1 MRLVLAAMP
10 WQAIHRPSLPVGLL
24 HRLVREQCPEIE
36 VAEYHGGIRWA
47 EYMLADGELA
57 PADYTKVSD
66 NGVFQGLGDL
76 IFSGSLYDD
85 LRWRAD
91 ELREIAKSY
100 GFETATVMRMRA
112 LTTGFIESAVTEVLA
127 SEPDVVGFTSTFM
140 QNVPS
145 LALAR
150 RLKELRPGL
159 RVVFGGA
166 NCDGPM
172 GHALHRNHRF
182 VDFVVRGEGEEVFP
196 ALLDRI
202 VSGEGVSDV
211 PGLCW
216 WDGERS
222 MANPQPTRSVAPGK
236 IPIPDFDGWRDA
248 LESSPLREYVS
259 PELVVES
266 SRGCWWGEKHHCT
279 FCGLNGSLMAFR
291 SKPADQFWTE
301 LHTLVERYQI
311 LDVAMVDNIF
321 DMTYLKT
328 LLPRLAAADW
338 DLRIHYEIKSNMRA
352 DQLAAL
358 HAGGIV
364 LVQPGIES
372 LNSRV
377 LKIMDKG
384 VDGATN
390 VRVLRDCEDHHM
402 TVDWNYLYGFPG
414 EQPED
419 YWSIIAQLPKLVHLQ
434 PPQGESRILL
444 ERFSPNFDRPELGFA
459 RREPA
464 HFSRYVYDL
473 PDAELEDLVY
483 YFDCDDGGITGD
495 VVDALCA
502 ALDRW
507 RRDYPGSFLVM
518 DDRGEEIVINDRRAG
533 WAPAEHRLKGW
544 QADAYRGLSRR
555 RTVHGLRIQLEGRG
569 HVTDDRRVREWLREL
584 SGNGLTFEDGDGWIA
599 LATVAT
605 PTKLVEGAQHLDEV
619 DGVMV

>member
-24 HRLVREQCPEIE
+24 HSLVRQQCHGVE
-36 VAEYHGGIRWA
+36 VVEYHGGIRWA
-47 EYMLADGELA
+47 EYMMSVGDLT
-57 PADYTKVSD
+57 PSDYTRVAD

-76 IFSGSLYDD
+76 VFSGALYDD
-85 LRWRAD
+85 PQWRAA
-91 ELREIAKSY
+91 ELRAIAKSF
-100 GFETATVMRMRA
+100 GFDTATVLRMRA
-112 LTTGFIESAVTEVLA
+112 LTAGFVESAAAEVLLP
-127 SEPDVVGFTSTFM
+127 EPDVVGFTSTFM

-150 RLKELRPGL
+150 RLKELRPDL
-159 RVVFGGA
+159 QVVFGGA

-172 GHALHRNHRF
+172 GHALHRNHRY

-202 VSGEGVSDV
+202 HSGAGVADV
-211 PGLCW
+211 PGVCW

-222 MANPQPTRSVAPGK
+222 VANPQPTRSVAPGK
-236 IPIPDFDGWRDA
+236 IPIPDFDGWRDT
-248 LESSPLREYVS
+248 LEGSPTREHIS

-291 SKPADQFWTE
+291 SKSAEQFWTE
-301 LHTLVERYQI
+301 LRTLVERYRI

-321 DMTYLKT
+321 DMAYLKT

-358 HAGGIV
+358 REAGIV

-372 LNSRV
+372 LNGRV

-384 VDGATN
+384 VDGASN
-390 VRVLRDCEDHHM
+390 VRVLRDCEDLHM

-414 EQPED
+414 ERPED
-419 YWSIIAQLPKLVHLQ
+419 YRGVIAQIPALVHLQ

-464 HFSRYVYDL
+464 AFSRYVYNL
-473 PDAELEDLVY
+473 PDTELEDLVY
-483 YFDCDDGGITGD
+483 FFDCDDGGITGD

-507 RRDYPGSFLVM
+507 RRDYPGSFLIM
-518 DDRGEEIVINDRRAG
+518 DDRGGEIVVDDRRAG
-533 WAPAEHRLKGW
+533 WAGARHRLSGW
-544 QADAYRGLSRR
+544 HADAYRALSRR
-555 RTVHGLRIQLEGRG
+555 RTVPGLRTRLEGNG
-569 HVTDDRRVREWLREL
+569 QTVAESELREWLREL
-584 SGNGLTFEDGDGWIA
+584 LANGLVFADGDGWVA
-599 LATVAT
+599 LATTGA
-605 PTKLVEGAQHLDEV
+605 PTKLVEGAGDSEK
-619 DGVMV
+619 VMA